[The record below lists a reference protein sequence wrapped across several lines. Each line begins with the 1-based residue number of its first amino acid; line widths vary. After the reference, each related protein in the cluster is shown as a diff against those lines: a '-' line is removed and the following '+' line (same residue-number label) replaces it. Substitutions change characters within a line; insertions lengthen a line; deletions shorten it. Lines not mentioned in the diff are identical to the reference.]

1 MSIADTRVDKG
12 GPGSPSGEPPAPGT
26 AAGRGP
32 GTRAE
37 RLSTLAQRH
46 GALTALLLTMLVASF
61 AYPSFAS
68 LDNLENIA
76 VSAAFLAIVALGMTF
91 VIVSGGIDLSVG
103 SVFALGGVL
112 AAWGS
117 RYGPAV
123 ALLLTLAVCG
133 LIGLVNGLLIT
144 RARLAPF
151 IVTLAAMLGARGL
164 MLYLTDGGEETFL
177 VARDSVFA
185 DLGRGKLLGV
195 GVPVWIMIA
204 LFLLGGLLLRRT
216 RFGQNVYAVGGNED
230 AASLMGTSVA
240 RTKVSVYVISGLA
253 AGLAGALNA
262 AYLASGVTILGQGME
277 LEAISA
283 VVIGGT
289 LLTGGMGFVSGSLVG
304 VLLLKVIQNVINQIG
319 SLDSAYQQVV
329 SGAFLIVVVVVQT
342 WLGRRHKARLAASG

>member
-1 MSIADTRVDKG
+1 VSIADTRVDG
-12 GPGSPSGEPPAPGT
+12 AGQGTAP

-32 GTRAE
+32 GSRAE

-68 LDNLENIA
+68 PDNLGNIA

-195 GVPVWIMIA
+195 GVPVWITIG

-240 RTKVSVYVISGLA
+240 RTKVSVYVISGLT

-342 WLGRRHKARLAASG
+342 WLGRRHKARLAAPS